1 MSFRIAAALA
11 AHCLC
16 LAVSASAADSDPKPA
31 DPYWSLIHD
40 EAVLGDLK
48 LGPREREAL
57 RAALDPLDLQC
68 FPLRNKAASEANE
81 GFAKA
86 AAAARTQLAKL
97 LKPAQNQRLDQIVVR
112 SQGTD
117 ALLRDDLAAKIKLTD
132 KQRAEIRKLIVE
144 TRAAKAKLQS
154 DLRASKLQA
163 AEAQEKFNKLAA
175 DDRDAINA
183 LLTNEQKVRLAPLI
197 ARDFDIGKLGSTAFK
212 TPDLI
217 GDSGAWLGS
226 SPLTPES
233 LRGRVVVVH
242 YFAFGCINCIHNY
255 PTYREW
261 QKELAGK
268 NVQLI
273 GIHTPETKTEHDV
286 AKLQTKLKAE
296 ELEFPVLVDNDKAN
310 WNAWGNN
317 MWPSVY
323 VLDKRGYMRAFWS
336 GELKWQGATG
346 DAQMRKKMDELLA
359 EK

>member
-1 MSFRIAAALA
+1 MIFRAWLALA
-11 AHCLC
+11 AHLFCFAA
-16 LAVSASAADSDPKPA
+16 LAVASSDDPTPV
-31 DPYWSLIHD
+31 DPYWTLIHD
-40 EAVLGDLK
+40 EAVLADLK
-48 LGPREREAL
+48 LTASQGEAM

-68 FPLRNKAASEANE
+68 FPLRNRSASEANE

-86 AAAARTQLAKL
+86 AAAARKELAKI

-132 KQRAEIRKLIVE
+132 KQREGIRKLITE

-154 DLRASKLQA
+154 DLRANKLQA
-163 AEAQEKFNKLAA
+163 GEAQEKFNKLAA

-183 LLTNEQKVRLAPLI
+183 LLTNDQKTRLAPLI
-197 ARDFDIGKLGSTAFK
+197 ARDFDISKLGSTAFK
-212 TPDLI
+212 TPELI
-217 GDSGAWLGS
+217 GDSPAWLGS
-226 SPLTPES
+226 PPLTAES

-273 GIHTPETKTEHDV
+273 GIHTPETKAEHDV

-296 ELEFPVLVDNDKAN
+296 ELEFPVLVDNEKAN

-346 DAQMRKKMDELLA
+346 DAQMRTMIDELLA